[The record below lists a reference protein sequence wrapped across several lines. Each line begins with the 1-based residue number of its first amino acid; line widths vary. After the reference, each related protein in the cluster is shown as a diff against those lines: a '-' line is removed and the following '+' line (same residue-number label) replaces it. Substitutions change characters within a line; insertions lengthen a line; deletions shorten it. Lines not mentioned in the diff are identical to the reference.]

1 MATELFIAAQ
11 TAVKVMLD
19 FMALM
24 AKDQGQSVVLGNLA
38 TTKYG
43 TSTNILK

>member
-1 MATELFIAAQ
+1 METELFTTAQ
-11 TAVKVMLD
+11 TAVRVTLD
-19 FMALM
+19 FLALV
-24 AKDQGQSVVLGNLA
+24 ALDQGQSVVLGNLA